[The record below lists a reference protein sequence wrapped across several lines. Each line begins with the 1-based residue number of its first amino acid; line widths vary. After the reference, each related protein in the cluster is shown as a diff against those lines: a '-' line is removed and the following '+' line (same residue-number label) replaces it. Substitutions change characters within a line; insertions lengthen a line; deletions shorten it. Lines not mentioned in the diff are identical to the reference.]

1 MQFKYLLLIFV
12 FTIVSAALGAE
23 AWIDFKRDADAE
35 ERNADSEAWRSII
48 EDISKAVT
56 INYGKGI
63 YSITSNNCEH
73 RSGQFDGKFWKP
85 SFWLYK
91 ELKSEADEF
100 NYQNSFYKGYKS
112 HIGNCIRRA
121 GESRNYTRT
130 KHQIEQEKFDGR
142 IVLQPTPSM

>member
-1 MQFKYLLLIFV
+1 
-12 FTIVSAALGAE
+12 LGAE
-23 AWIDFKRDADAE
+23 ACIDFKRDADAE

-100 NYQNSFYKGYKS
+100 NYQNSF
-112 HIGNCIRRA
+112 IRRN
-121 GESRNYTRT
+121 EKSRDQTRKVLPITDNSKIRILYKNNT
-130 KHQIEQEKFDGR
+130 KVTKPKF
-142 IVLQPTPSM
+142 

>member
-35 ERNADSEAWRSII
+35 ERDADLWRSII

-56 INYGKGI
+56 INYGKGT

-100 NYQNSFYKGYKS
+100 NYQNSFYKSYKS

-121 GESRNYTRT
+121 VESRNYTRT
-130 KHQIEQEKFDGR
+130 KHRIEQEKFDGR
-142 IVLQPTPSM
+142 IKLNQLLPSM